1 MTDTPWHFWPIVL
14 IAFLWHLIGAIDYTA
29 IQYDFRPWLSVMGT
43 EQRTFVNGLADWI
56 DGCWAISVWLGLLG
70 VLLMAG
76 RAGFAP
82 LVLAVSMIAGTIV
95 AVWLTFLASP
105 SILSLGGGWA
115 LLSLWLSVLFSVL
128 LWLYARE
135 QHRLDVLG

>member
-1 MTDTPWHFWPIVL
+1 MTDTPWHFWPIVT
-14 IAFLWHLIGAIDYTA
+14 IAFLWHLIGALDYTA

-43 EQRTFVNGLADWI
+43 EQRSFVAGLADWI
-56 DGCWAISVWLGLLG
+56 DACWAISVWFGLLG
-70 VLLMAG
+70 VLMMAG
-76 RAGFAP
+76 RAAFAP
-82 LVLAVSMIAGTIV
+82 LVLAVSMFAGALM

-135 QHRLDVLG
+135 QHRLAVLP